1 MIKIHGV
8 HHIGLTVPNMDEAV
22 RFFETMFGGVTVL
35 SIDGVDVDDAFM
47 KARLGVPAG
56 RRIKDQRVVVCG
68 AGGNLELFEYSGEE
82 PSPIKRNSEVGACHL
97 AFQVDDARAA
107 AARLR
112 ADGVDVLEGPTLI
125 DSGPMS
131 GLTWVYL
138 RAPWGQFLEV
148 LSVQEPLG
156 YEREGEPKM
165 WSPAEPAGGPDG
177 PAKIP

>member
-1 MIKIHGV
+1 MIQVHGV

-35 SIDGVDVDDAFM
+35 RIDGVDVDDAFM
-47 KARLGVPAG
+47 KDRLGVPAG

-68 AGGNLELFEYSGEE
+68 AGGNLELFEYSGEDA
-82 PSPIKRNSEVGACHL
+82 SPIKHNSESGGDV

-112 ADGVDVLEGPTLI
+112 AEGVDVLDGPTLI
-125 DSGPMS
+125 DAGPMS

-138 RAPWGQFLEV
+138 RSPWGQFFEV
-148 LSVQEPLG
+148 VSVSEPMG
-156 YEREGEPKM
+156 YERDGGPRM
-165 WSPAEPAGGPDG
+165 WSPISGG
-177 PAKIP
+177 